1 MGLANTQRRSA
12 PSDDSCAFGCCMAAI
27 KSSAVRGPPALQMV
41 AKIYAQEQ
49 LTVPLHASPHKARNA
64 DLTVL
69 PPTPL
74 PAGLHAL
81 DSNTPPSL

>member
-12 PSDDSCAFGCCMAAI
+12 PSNDSCAFGCCMAAI

-49 LTVPLHASPHKARNA
+49 LTVPLHASPHKECNA
-64 DLTVL
+64 HLHLL
-69 PPTPL
+69 PTHQL